1 MRRINWSLVLAVVV
15 LAALIAAMFG
25 TVHARDLGQWSNS
38 DPTIRHWYETLM
50 QPDNPGI
57 SCCGEADAYWAD
69 SYEVSKDGE
78 YIAIITDDRPD
89 GPLQREHV
97 VIGTRI
103 VIPKNKLKYDQS
115 NPTGHGI
122 VFLSH
127 GGYVWCYLAP
137 QQS

>member
-1 MRRINWSLVLAVVV
+1 MRCSWVTVLVGIVMFMLGY
-15 LAALIAAMFG
+15 AAHNPAHG
-25 TVHARDLGQWSNS
+25 RDLGQWTTT
-38 DPTIRHWYETLM
+38 DMQIRQWYQQLM

-69 SYEVSKDGE
+69 SYEVTKDGE
-78 YIAIITDDRPD
+78 YVAIVTDERPD

-97 VIGTRI
+97 DVGTRI
-103 VIPKNKLKYDQS
+103 IIPKNKLKYDQS

-122 VFLSH
+122 VFLSR

-137 QQS
+137 GGV